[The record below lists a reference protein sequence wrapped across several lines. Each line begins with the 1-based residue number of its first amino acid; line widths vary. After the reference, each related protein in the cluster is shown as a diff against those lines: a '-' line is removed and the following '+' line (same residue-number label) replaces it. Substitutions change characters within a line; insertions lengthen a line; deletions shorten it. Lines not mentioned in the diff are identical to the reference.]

1 MNLTDQFITSIMAMW
16 YAQMTPD
23 VIAHTRSCVLDYLG
37 CTIAGAKTIG
47 PKEKTLAMMLPEN
60 QGVCSL
66 IGHKQQASVQ
76 NAALV
81 NGISAHM
88 IELDDGHRVGMLHL
102 GAPIISAS
110 IAVAEKEKVSSN
122 DFLLGIVVGYETA
135 IRLACAIQPDCK
147 LKGYHATGV
156 CGTIGVAMAVAKMLH
171 FDSEQMKSAFSAAV
185 TSSAG
190 VLEMIEGDT
199 ELKPYNVGRAALD
212 GVVSAYIGKAR
223 FKAPEDALGGKRGF
237 LKVFSNEP
245 KVQYLN
251 DFSGGH
257 FMIEQIYQKPYAACR
272 HCHAPIEAALRIRE
286 LGVDFHNVDKIEVET
301 YKLAVEGHDHT
312 SIVGIN
318 SAKMSIPYSVAAALT
333 LGYADINAFE
343 EKNVVNSDILSL
355 AAKIHVSER
364 NDFSTLCPQKRI
376 ALVRVFT
383 KNGEVIERQV
393 DYPKGEPENQMTDD
407 DLKQKFMSLA
417 MRAGVKS
424 ETCEYVMQQVLDSDF
439 SIGEIVSALN
449 KEVLC

>member
-1 MNLTDQFITSIMAMW
+1 MIDEFINN
-16 YAQMTPD
+16 
-23 VIAHTRSCVLDYLG
+23 VIKTASSVSLNHATTCARRCLLDYLG
-37 CTIAGAKTIG
+37 TVLGGARLFSEKESNFVQSFGTSNDGCTLFG
-47 PKEKTLAMMLPEN
+47 N
-60 QGVCSL
+60 
-66 IGHKQQASVQ
+66 VQ
-76 NAALV
+76 KISAQDAALL
-81 NGISAHM
+81 NGISAHAL
-88 IELDDGHRVGMLHL
+88 ELDDGHRVGMLHL

-110 IAVAEKEKVSSN
+110 IAVAEKEKVSAN
-122 DFLLGIVVGYETA
+122 DFMLGIVVGYEAA

-393 DYPKGEPENQMTDD
+393 DYPKGEPENPMTDD

-417 MRAGVKS
+417 MSAGVKS

>member
-1 MNLTDQFITSIMAMW
+1 MIDEFINN
-16 YAQMTPD
+16 
-23 VIAHTRSCVLDYLG
+23 VIKTASSVSLNHATTCARRCLLDYLG
-37 CTIAGAKTIG
+37 TVLGGARLFSEKESNFAQSFGTSNDGCTLFG
-47 PKEKTLAMMLPEN
+47 N
-60 QGVCSL
+60 
-66 IGHKQQASVQ
+66 VQ
-76 NAALV
+76 KISAQDAALL
-81 NGISAHM
+81 NGISAHAL
-88 IELDDGHRVGMLHL
+88 ELDDGHRVGMLHL

-110 IAVAEKEKVSSN
+110 IAVAEKEKVSAN
-122 DFLLGIVVGYETA
+122 DFMLGIVVGYEAA

-393 DYPKGEPENQMTDD
+393 DYPKGEPENPMTDD

-417 MRAGVKS
+417 MSAGVES
-424 ETCEYVMQQVLDSDF
+424 ETCEYVLQQVLDSDF
-439 SIGEIVSALN
+439 SIGEIVLVLN